1 MLTKC
6 EKDVAAYRAGNEK
19 VFGFLVGQAMKA
31 LRGKAD
37 PKKINEMLRKM
48 LKQ

>member
-1 MLTKC
+1 M
-6 EKDVAAYRAGNEK
+6 
-19 VFGFLVGQAMKA
+19 FGFLVGQAMKA